1 MANCPDRTDTGGWHG
16 VIVERLV
23 GPLPGGRIVSL
34 RHRNLRKKKRTKIVI
49 DISFSLAGVRIT
61 YVMQQLNYNAI
72 FSCNLFQ
79 IVKSFPNTPCH
90 QRQSIQEKH
99 RQITSLIDISI
110 QDKRQRNHT
119 DGNQASGSAGK
130 EVPREVDPFPVWW

>member
-1 MANCPDRTDTGGWHG
+1 M
-16 VIVERLV
+16 
-23 GPLPGGRIVSL
+23 
-34 RHRNLRKKKRTKIVI
+34 
-49 DISFSLAGVRIT
+49 GVRIT

-79 IVKSFPNTPCH
+79 FVKSFPNTPYH
-90 QRQSIQEKH
+90 QRQSIQEKQ

-119 DGNQASGSAGK
+119 DGNQASGSGK
-130 EVPREVDPFPVWW
+130 EVPREVDPFPVVGMLLFDFLSQE